1 MKIFLNYILLP
12 LITMGLGICLGVF
25 IRDFPLFTLD
35 RNIGVVEVFKLITT
49 IGIGIFIPLIVKK
62 LIEDKRSF
70 KNSLIEEVGSF
81 NKMASRINERLTT
94 IYESGKLTQKDK
106 DSFTVLFEI
115 GDDEFNQLCDFIT
128 DHCSSDVK
136 GIVEE
141 LKTKQIEYWK
151 ALTGS
156 EITKSSVV
164 KIDDQTFKKGS
175 KLYSE
180 IKQLTRK
187 IKTSINKM

>member
-1 MKIFLNYILLP
+1 MKVFLNYILLP
-12 LITMGLGICLGVF
+12 LIILGLGVCIGIF
-25 IRDFPLFTLD
+25 IRDFPFFTLD
-35 RNIGVVEVFKLITT
+35 RNIGIIEVFKLITT

-81 NKMASRINERLTT
+81 NKMATRINERLTAV
-94 IYESGKLTQKDK
+94 YESGKLTQKDK

-115 GDDEFNQLCDFIT
+115 GDDEFNQLCEFIT
-128 DHCSSDVK
+128 DHCSNDVK
-136 GIVEE
+136 GIVDD
-141 LKTKQIEYWK
+141 LRNKQIEYWK
-151 ALTGS
+151 TLTGS
-156 EITKSSVV
+156 EITKSSVT